1 MCRRGKS
8 SQNGQVPSKGRSP
21 GRDICF
27 LTALSLGS
35 QQECCG
41 RRELGEGKLA
51 SGERSPQLPC
61 LLTVIFCRAGIQH
74 KQLPKC
80 LPNFLCLADGVRT
93 FIMGKQL
100 NLSDPGFGAWV
111 Y

>member
-1 MCRRGKS
+1 MRRRGKS

-27 LTALSLGS
+27 LPALSLGS

-41 RRELGEGKLA
+41 KAGCGRRELGEGKLD

-61 LLTVIFCRAGIQH
+61 LLTVVFCRAEIQH
-74 KQLPKC
+74 RQLPKC

-93 FIMGKQL
+93 LIMGE
-100 NLSDPGFGAWV
+100 AA
-111 Y
+111 